1 MNQLQEQEVMGDRVR
16 CLGRVVQVRWDITTS
31 TYRPRRRVCTHVRC
45 REALL
50 GKSSSYV
57 TKYSLRNLEFQSSRK
72 VSGRG
77 QCPVPSSPLCP
88 LFRVPRPWRRD
99 LVQLST
105 CTWSP
110 RSPCIHGTRAR
121 SWGSAQSSSW
131 RSTQQHITRSGSRVG
146 RPIWGPSTLTLVSL
160 DEESIW

>member
-1 MNQLQEQEVMGDRVR
+1 MGDRVR
-16 CLGRVVQVRWDITTS
+16 CHGRVVQVRWDITTS
-31 TYRPRRRVCTHVRC
+31 TYRPRRRVCTLVRC
-45 REALL
+45 REVLL

-57 TKYSLRNLEFQSSRK
+57 TKCSLRNLEFQSSRK

-110 RSPCIHGTRAR
+110 RSPCIHGTWAR
-121 SWGSAQSSSW
+121 SWGSAKSSSW
-131 RSTQQHITRSGSRVG
+131 RSTQQHITGTRSRVRG
-146 RPIWGPSTLTLVSL
+146 SIRSPLALTTVPL